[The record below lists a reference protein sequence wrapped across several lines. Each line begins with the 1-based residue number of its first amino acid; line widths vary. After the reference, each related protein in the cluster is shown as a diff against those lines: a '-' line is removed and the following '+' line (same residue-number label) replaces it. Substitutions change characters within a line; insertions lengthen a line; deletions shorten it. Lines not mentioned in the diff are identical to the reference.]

1 MNSLNVKTGDLVLV
15 ITGKDKGKQGK
26 VLQTSP
32 KSNRIVVEGV
42 NMISR
47 HQKARKAQEKSAIVK
62 KEGTIDVSNVMV
74 VCPTCGKPTRVK
86 HSVNEEGKVVRTCKC
101 GVALDKKFVKETK
114 KATKK
119 TAEAKAENKTASE
132 AKAEKAEVKETAKK
146 PAAKKTAEK
155 KVVAT
160 QAAKTTKTSAAR
172 KSTQRGV

>member
-1 MNSLNVKTGDLVLV
+1 MNSLNVKSGDLVLV

-26 VLQTSP
+26 VLKTSP
-32 KSNRIVVEGV
+32 KTGRIVVEGV

-47 HQKARKAQEKSAIVK
+47 HQKARRAQEKSQIVK

-74 VCPTCGKPTRVK
+74 VCPVCGKPTRVK
-86 HSVNEEGKVVRTCKC
+86 HTVNEEGKVVRTCKC
-101 GVALDKKFVKETK
+101 GGALDKKFVKETK
-114 KATKK
+114 KASKKAAEK
-119 TAEAKAENKTASE
+119 TAET
-132 AKAEKAEVKETAKK
+132 AEKTEKKETAKT
-146 PAAKKTAEK
+146 AAKKTAEK

>member
-1 MNSLNVKTGDLVLV
+1 MNNLNVKTGDLVLV

-26 VLQTSP
+26 VLKTSP
-32 KSNRIVVEGV
+32 KTNRIVVEGV

-47 HQKARKAQEKSAIVK
+47 HQKARKAQEKSQIVK

-86 HSVNEEGKVVRTCKC
+86 HTTNEEGKVVRTCKC
-101 GVALDKKFVKETK
+101 GSALDKKFVKETK
-114 KATKK
+114 KTTKKAATK
-119 TAEAKAENKTASE
+119 T
-132 AKAEKAEVKETAKK
+132 AEVKETAEKTEEKEPVKKTASKK
-146 PAAKKTAEK
+146 PAEK

-160 QAAKTTKTSAAR
+160 AAAKTTKTSAAR

>member
-15 ITGKDKGKQGK
+15 IAGKDKGKQGK
-26 VLQTSP
+26 VLKTSP
-32 KSNRIVVEGV
+32 KTGRIVVEGV

-47 HQKARKAQEKSAIVK
+47 HQKARRAQEKSQIVK

-86 HSVNEEGKVVRTCKC
+86 HAVNEEGKVVRTCKC
-101 GVALDKKFVKETK
+101 GSALDKKFVKETK
-114 KATKK
+114 KTSKKAATK
-119 TAEAKAENKTASE
+119 TAEV
-132 AKAEKAEVKETAKK
+132 AEKTEKKEAAKTAKK
-146 PAAKKTAEK
+146 PAEK

-160 QAAKTTKTSAAR
+160 AAAKSTKTSAAR

>member
-26 VLQTSP
+26 VLKTSP
-32 KSNRIVVEGV
+32 KTGRIVVEGV

-47 HQKARKAQEKSAIVK
+47 HQKARKAQEKSQIVK

-74 VCPTCGKPTRVK
+74 VCPTCGKATRVK
-86 HSVNEEGKVVRTCKC
+86 HTTNEEGKVVRTCKC
-101 GVALDKKFVKETK
+101 GQALDKKFVKETK
-114 KATKK
+114 KASKK
-119 TAEAKAENKTASE
+119 TAEAKAENTE
-132 AKAEKAEVKETAKK
+132 TTEKVEKKETATKT
-146 PAAKKTAEK
+146 AAKKSAEK

-160 QAAKTTKTSAAR
+160 AAAKTTKSSAAR